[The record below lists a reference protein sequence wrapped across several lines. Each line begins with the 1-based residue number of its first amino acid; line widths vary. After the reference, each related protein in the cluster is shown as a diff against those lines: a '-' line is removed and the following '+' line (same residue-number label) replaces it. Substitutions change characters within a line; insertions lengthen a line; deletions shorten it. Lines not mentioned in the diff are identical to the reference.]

1 MRGPAFRVGVPEENG
16 TLTDV
21 LAARYRWEFVFPES
35 SDKLQ
40 RTPWQTLKDAMHL
53 RFQV

>member
-1 MRGPAFRVGVPEENG
+1 MLAEPGLRDVVAVL
-16 TLTDV
+16 TL
-21 LAARYRWEFVFPES
+21 LYYRWEFAFPES
-35 SDKLQ
+35 EKLQ